1 MAKQTS
7 TPKQK
12 YTLGSRSKRIYN
24 SGIHPDLKTI
34 IDMALFAA
42 PMDFTLVSGLRTAKE
57 QFELYKIGRRFAGV
71 GSDSN
76 PQGWDVI
83 PKGQPGYG
91 TVTNCDG
98 YRKKSNH
105 QKKDDGF
112 GHAFDFQCYIPGRP
126 DLSYDKTHMAVLIG
140 AFLSIADSLFVYGDI
155 KHRLRSGADWDG
167 DTQYLE
173 PGTFIDMP
181 HLELKKP

>member
-1 MAKQTS
+1 
-7 TPKQK
+7 
-12 YTLGSRSKRIYN
+12 
-24 SGIHPDLKTI
+24 
-34 IDMALFAA
+34 
-42 PMDFTLVSGLRTAKE
+42 
-57 QFELYKIGRRFAGV
+57 
-71 GSDSN
+71 
-76 PQGWDVI
+76 
-83 PKGQPGYG
+83 
-91 TVTNCDG
+91 VTWCDG

-105 QKKDDGF
+105 QEKDDGF

-126 DLSYDKTHMAVLIG
+126 DLSYDKIHMAVLIG

-181 HLELKKP
+181 HLGIEETMKRRRIKRNRRRFDLFVFCTPPEDLLIHNGQPIASRETIITLLQGKIRRDIETVMFV

>member
-1 MAKQTS
+1 M
-7 TPKQK
+7 KQK
-12 YTLGSRSKRIYN
+12 YKLGSKSKRIYN
-24 SGIHPDLKTI
+24 SGIHPDLRTI

-42 PMDFTLVSGLRTAKE
+42 PIDFTLTSGVRTRKE
-57 QFELYKIGRRFAGV
+57 QFELFTIGRRWVSGQKT
-71 GSDSN
+71 DPTN
-76 PQGWDVI
+76 WEKI

-98 YRKKSNH
+98 IVHKSNH

-112 GHAFDFQCYIPGRP
+112 GHAIDVQCFIPGRN
-126 DLSYDKTHMAVLIG
+126 DLAYDKIHLAVLIG
-140 AFLSIADSLFVYGDI
+140 AFLTMAEHLFIHGEIRHV
-155 KHRLRSGADWDG
+155 LRSGADWDG